1 MKLYNITKNI
11 EVEVSAYQTEYGIER
26 DGHVHTTEFYIYC
39 VVPFDIWKNFSEGD
53 RVTIREEGEP
63 YGNKELIV
71 TDVDKFTKTEY
82 TITMAY
88 KKAIKV
94 SESKKCNCKH
104 CDCEKETKL
113 PKVKEVGKEQVEGN
127 KFKLSDLP
135 NCEIIIKSDGK
146 KFVLATFSKDGDYKE
161 FGYAKCSEEDKF
173 DFTVGA
179 KLALDRLL
187 SKLSF
192 DGGKSI
198 DAVYV
203 NGIKIGYKGQ
213 EVKVKDM
220 VFHVGDSVVLTV
232 DWSTDD
238 SGTHFHIDGVIGL
251 NSDNKPIFVYH
262 DVVIVTPD
270 SKNIQI
276 KGLDRAE

>member
-1 MKLYNITKNI
+1 MKIYNITKNI
-11 EVEVSAYQTEYGIER
+11 EVEVSEYQTDGKIER
-26 DGHVHTTEFYIYC
+26 NEHTHTTEFYFYC
-39 VVPFDIWKNFSEGD
+39 IIPFDIWKKFSEGD
-53 RVTIREEGEP
+53 KVTISEEDEL
-63 YGNKELIV
+63 YDNKKFIV
-71 TDVDKFTKTEY
+71 TDVDKLTETQY
-82 TITMAY
+82 AITVAY
-88 KKAIKV
+88 KNVVKV
-94 SESKKCNCKH
+94 SKPKKCDCKH
-104 CDCEKETKL
+104 CACEADAKTVEIE
-113 PKVKEVGKEQVEGN
+113 VKEEQVESN
-127 KFKLSDLP
+127 RFKLSDLP
-135 NCEIIIKSDGK
+135 GCEITIKSDGK
-146 KFVLATFSKDGDYKE
+146 KFVLATFSKDEDYKE

-198 DAVYV
+198 NAIYA
-203 NGIKIGYKGQ
+203 NGIKIGYEGE
-213 EVKVKDM
+213 EVKVKDT
-220 VFHVGDSVVLTV
+220 VFHVGDRVVLTG

-238 SGTHFHIDGVIGL
+238 SGTHVHIDGVIGL

-262 DVVIVTPD
+262 DVAIVIPD